1 MSRTL
6 NCFNGFWS
14 DVLTRYMMN
23 FQATVT
29 FSLLLFCEKNHRL
42 PLILNASLSHSFK
55 IALAKIWRSPSKT
68 DHLLS
73 FLHWRWSVLTNAP
86 QNAVLQSCGLA
97 AKKQQQ
103 QKTKKKTKNY
113 HTSTYSYLKEKATIN
128 SKPSLTRKSWPDL
141 ENSQSYS

>member
-103 QKTKKKTKNY
+103 QKTKKKKTTTHQ
-113 HTSTYSYLKEKATIN
+113 HTAIWKRKQ
-128 SKPSLTRKSWPDL
+128 PSIQNLL
-141 ENSQSYS
+141 